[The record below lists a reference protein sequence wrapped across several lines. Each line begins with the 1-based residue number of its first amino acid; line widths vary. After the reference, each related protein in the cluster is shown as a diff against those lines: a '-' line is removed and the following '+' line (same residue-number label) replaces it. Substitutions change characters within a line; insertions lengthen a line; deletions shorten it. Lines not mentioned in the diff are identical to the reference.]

1 MSTNPSDLRRA
12 AQGNRALSIAIGVL
26 LAGGLALL
34 LLWNAILVRIPPGR
48 VGVLYSLFSGTVTD
62 DLYPEGLAIKLPW
75 NRMYIFDA
83 RWQALPFEVQ
93 AFSQEGMP
101 VTVRATII
109 FRLRRPQI
117 PNVLVEL
124 GTDYAQEF
132 VKPIATGAVRLLVTR
147 YDSHELYTVGYKDL
161 YERLME
167 MLQNSAEARFFDYH
181 DVIVRQ
187 IELPKD
193 IVDAI
198 QRKLNE
204 EQIAA
209 SYQFRLIAQRQE
221 AERLRI
227 QAIGLRNFYSI
238 LQDSLTDKLLTWRG
252 IEATVEIAKSPNSKI
267 VIVGGQK
274 DQMPLILGSEFG
286 RLPASSE
293 PVPPVSG
300 TSSPLPD
307 FNTLPPIFPSPAGAP
322 QPSDGAAAGSPRT
335 LAQIGGRHARN
346 SLADALCRGL
356 PAGGLFR
363 TRHTARLLGHLRSV
377 ADLHAVPGRDL
388 PAAVRTPPPE
398 GRLD

>member
-1 MSTNPSDLRRA
+1 
-12 AQGNRALSIAIGVL
+12 
-26 LAGGLALL
+26 
-34 LLWNAILVRIPPGR
+34 
-48 VGVLYSLFSGTVTD
+48 
-62 DLYPEGLAIKLPW
+62 
-75 NRMYIFDA
+75 MYIFDA

-124 GTDYAQEF
+124 GTGYAQEF
-132 VKPIATGAVRLLVTR
+132 VKPIATSAVRLLVTR

-286 RLPASSE
+286 RTAGL
-293 PVPPVSG
+293 VR
-300 TSSPLPD
+300 
-307 FNTLPPIFPSPAGAP
+307 AGASGVGDGFTTARFQHP
-322 QPSDGAAAGSPRT
+322 AADLSQPCRSPPAERRRRRRRSST
-335 LAQIGGRHARN
+335 LAQIGGRHDRI
-346 SLADALCRGL
+346 SLAGALRRGL

-363 TRHTARLLGHLRSV
+363 TRHAARLLGHLRGV
-377 ADLHAVPGRDL
+377 ADSHAFPGRAV
-388 PAAVRTPPPE
+388 PAAVRAPPPE
-398 GRLD
+398 GRLGRASFIRLSSHFASDALCARVIAGERDSKRI

>member
-1 MSTNPSDLRRA
+1 MSINPSDLRRA
-12 AQGNRALSIAIGVL
+12 ARGNRALSIAIGVL

-132 VKPIATGAVRLLVTR
+132 VKPIATSAVRLLVTR

-307 FNTLPPIFPSPAGAP
+307 FNTLPPIFPSPGGAP
-322 QPSDGAAAGSPRT
+322 QPSDGAAAGAPQHSPK
-335 LAQIGGRHARN
+335 
-346 SLADALCRGL
+346 
-356 PAGGLFR
+356 
-363 TRHTARLLGHLRSV
+363 
-377 ADLHAVPGRDL
+377 
-388 PAAVRTPPPE
+388 
-398 GRLD
+398 

>member
-1 MSTNPSDLRRA
+1 MSTNPSDIRRGV
-12 AQGNRALSIAIGVL
+12 QGNRALSIAIGVL

-48 VGVLYSLFSGTVTD
+48 VGTLFSLFNGTVEDTV
-62 DLYPEGLAIKLPW
+62 YPEGLALKLPW

-83 RWQALPFEVQ
+83 RWQALPFHVD

-101 VTVRATII
+101 IQVDATII

-117 PNVLVEL
+117 PRVLVEL
-124 GTDYAQEF
+124 GTDYTQQF
-132 VKPIATGAVRLLVTR
+132 VTPIATGSVRLLISR
-147 YDSHELYTVGYKDL
+147 YNSHDLYTVDYKDL
-161 YERLME
+161 HDRLME
-167 MLQNSAEARFFDYH
+167 MLQTSAEARFFDYH
-181 DVIVRQ
+181 DVIVRRIQ
-187 IELPKD
+187 LPPD

-209 SYQFRLIAQRQE
+209 SYQFRLSSQRQE

-252 IEATVEIAKSPNSKI
+252 IEATVEIAKSPNTKI

-286 RLPASSE
+286 HLPAPPEQVS
-293 PVPPVSG
+293 PVPG
-300 TSSPLPD
+300 TASPLPD
-307 FNTLPPIFPSPAGAP
+307 FNALPPIFPNAGRAP
-322 QPSDGAAAGSPRT
+322 QPANGAAAGAPE
-335 LAQIGGRHARN
+335 H
-346 SLADALCRGL
+346 
-356 PAGGLFR
+356 
-363 TRHTARLLGHLRSV
+363 
-377 ADLHAVPGRDL
+377 
-388 PAAVRTPPPE
+388 PPK
-398 GRLD
+398 

>member
-1 MSTNPSDLRRA
+1 VSTNTSDLRRA

-34 LLWNAILVRIPPGR
+34 LLWNAILVRIPPGH
-48 VGVLYSLFSGTVTD
+48 VGVLYSLFYGGTVTD
-62 DLYPEGLAIKLPW
+62 TLYPEGLALKLPW

-83 RWQALPFEVQ
+83 RWQALPFHVD

-101 VTVRATII
+101 IKVDATII
-109 FRLRRPQI
+109 FRLKRPQI
-117 PNVLVEL
+117 PYVPVEL
-124 GTDYAQEF
+124 GSGYAEEF
-132 VKPIATGAVRLLVTR
+132 VKPIATGAVRLLISR
-147 YDSHELYTVGYKDL
+147 YNSHDLYTVDYKDL

-167 MLQNSAEARFFDYH
+167 QLQNSAEARFFDYH
-181 DVIVRQ
+181 DVIARR
-187 IELPKD
+187 IELPPD

-209 SYQFRLIAQRQE
+209 SYQFRLSAQRQE

-252 IEATVEIAKSPNSKI
+252 IEATVEIAKSPNAKI

-286 RLPASSE
+286 HLPASPE
-293 PVPPVSG
+293 PVAPVPG
-300 TSSPLPD
+300 TASPLPD
-307 FNTLPPIFPSPAGAP
+307 FNTLPPLFPNPGRAP
-322 QPSDGAAAGSPRT
+322 QPSDGAAA
-335 LAQIGGRHARN
+335 
-346 SLADALCRGL
+346 DA
-356 PAGGLFR
+356 PQHS
-363 TRHTARLLGHLRSV
+363 TK
-377 ADLHAVPGRDL
+377 
-388 PAAVRTPPPE
+388 
-398 GRLD
+398 

>member
-1 MSTNPSDLRRA
+1 VSTNPSDIRRT

-62 DLYPEGLAIKLPW
+62 ELYPEGLAIKLPW

-109 FRLRRPQI
+109 FKLRRPQI

-124 GTDYAQEF
+124 GTGYAQEF
-132 VKPIATGAVRLLVTR
+132 VKPIATSAVRLLVTR

-252 IEATVEIAKSPNSKI
+252 IEATVEIAKSPNTKI

-307 FNTLPPIFPSPAGAP
+307 FNTLPPIFPHPAGAP
-322 QPSDGAAAGSPRT
+322 QPSDGAAAGAPQHSPK
-335 LAQIGGRHARN
+335 
-346 SLADALCRGL
+346 
-356 PAGGLFR
+356 
-363 TRHTARLLGHLRSV
+363 
-377 ADLHAVPGRDL
+377 
-388 PAAVRTPPPE
+388 
-398 GRLD
+398 